1 MNKQHQYRN
10 LRRVLDLA
18 YDQSA
23 NGKGQ
28 ERHANNLAFE
38 DQDIMAISRSVG
50 VGFPLG
56 QAQKKSRESLGMF
69 NRGQAS
75 AARAEVL
82 GAIVYLAAAWLW
94 YEEQENHSNSSQL
107 ELFPND

>member
-1 MNKQHQYRN
+1 MSKQHQYRH

-38 DQDIMAISRSVG
+38 DQEILAISRSVG

-56 QAQKKSRESLGMF
+56 QARKKAGESLGMF
-69 NRGQAS
+69 NRGQIP
-75 AARAEVL
+75 AAKTEVL

-107 ELFPND
+107 ELFPNE